1 MSFAGRSIG
10 LVYAG
15 ALALLLGLLPG
26 CAGTVTKDSP
36 IEARQEAAGVR
47 AAAKWNLILAG
58 NAAGAYEYLSPASR
72 KVVDRTE
79 FVARMQRTAFRTA
92 TVEKSDCSVEV
103 CQVWVAVTYD
113 HPMMKGVRNTLRE
126 NWILENGTFWFVW
139 Q

>member
-10 LVYAG
+10 LVSAG
-15 ALALLLGLLPG
+15 ALALLLGLLQG

-36 IEARQEAAGVR
+36 IETRQEAAGAR

-58 NAAGAYEYLSPASR
+58 NPAGAYEYLSPASR